1 MSPCSGD
8 TSGDLVDSSKKSVK
22 HSVISSG
29 RSPSPTKGMRDSSQ
43 SLDWDHCADTKAGQG
58 QY

>member
-1 MSPCSGD
+1 MLSWQ
-8 TSGDLVDSSKKSVK
+8 TSRDLVDSSKKSVK

-29 RSPSPTKGMRDSSQ
+29 RSPSPTKGMRDSAQ

>member
-1 MSPCSGD
+1 MSR
-8 TSGDLVDSSKKSVK
+8 DLVDSSKKSVK
-22 HSVISSG
+22 HCVISSG
-29 RSPSPTKGMRDSSQ
+29 RSPSPTKAMRDGAR